1 MKIINEARKVRLF
14 YSLLD
19 NLNQITATNLKPII
33 DYKDEQKKEKV
44 IRKFIEIS
52 QINLSDSFNIW
63 KNANKIASIQK

>member
-33 DYKDEQKKEKV
+33 DYKDE
-44 IRKFIEIS
+44 
-52 QINLSDSFNIW
+52 
-63 KNANKIASIQK
+63 